1 MGENPVKEVVCK
13 SVSPVSA
20 SNLTFKSCDS
30 KSSSTEDIEMKDNA
44 AYPHN
49 NIEMYDDHDSMKEYY
64 SAKMSC
70 VDKMYDTVTWDCI
83 KCKLLHNTFYSVYYT
98 LFKLLFLYNFSCTV
112 DNIQC
117 GCVDT
122 RLVNKIWREGQ
133 YDTQCSNNY
142 S

>member
-70 VDKMYDTVTWDCI
+70 VDKMYDTVT
-83 KCKLLHNTFYSVYYT
+83 
-98 LFKLLFLYNFSCTV
+98 
-112 DNIQC
+112 
-117 GCVDT
+117 
-122 RLVNKIWREGQ
+122 
-133 YDTQCSNNY
+133 
-142 S
+142 